1 MTTNAILV
9 LPPFVFLK
17 AAFSEPAAQAT
28 AWLPVFTLL
37 LCKHFSY
44 EVKESDAAEKCPRWS
59 SLAEGATRRSWP
71 PEQFDP
77 FL

>member
-44 EVKESDAAEKCPRWS
+44 EVKESDAAEKCPR
-59 SLAEGATRRSWP
+59 
-71 PEQFDP
+71 
-77 FL
+77 